1 MELSKAFVPAAD
13 DMTHLETYGADADF
27 FLRFSE
33 DGHYGHGKGP
43 YGTRQGTYLV
53 TPSGKLL
60 ASTNELNPALI
71 AELMKEALA
80 DYAKLPKEQRLL
92 SAKELRNWGTPQ
104 RSDDGQYPEGGLV
117 LREYSRD
124 LPAKGEDP
132 SATSQNWNMDFAWF
146 TPSEAK
152 ALVPAHPEPGKR
164 VAWPQP
170 QAQRLVRFHFVDSVN
185 GLRYGQKPLF
195 EASDVKKAEIASIV
209 ERVDGARV
217 TLRLE
222 GQTRAESNK
231 PRNRWVETRVA
242 GRAVWDSAQKR
253 FTSFDLVA
261 VGTRWGGTGE
271 GRSYDRAEEK
281 APKPIG
287 FSFSLANDTE
297 RVPPLYVYGY
307 GW

>member
-1 MELSKAFVPAAD
+1 VELSKAFVPAAD

-53 TPSGKLL
+53 APSGKLL

-71 AELMKEALA
+71 AQLMKEALDA
-80 DYAKLPKEQRLL
+80 YAKLPKDQRLL
-92 SAKELRNWGTPQ
+92 SAKELKNWSSSQ
-104 RSDDGQYPEGGLV
+104 RGDDSEYPDGGLV

-124 LPAKGEDP
+124 LPAKNEDP
-132 SATSQNWNMDFAWF
+132 SATSRNWNMDYAWF
-146 TPSEAK
+146 TQSEAK
-152 ALVPAHPEPGKR
+152 ALVPSHAEPGKR
-164 VAWPQP
+164 ANWPAS
-170 QAQRLVRFHFVDSVN
+170 QAQRLVRFHLVDSVN

-195 EASDVKKAEIASIV
+195 EALDVKKAEIASIV
-209 ERVDGARV
+209 ESVDGTRV
-217 TLRLE
+217 TVRLE
-222 GQTRAESNK
+222 GSTRAESSK
-231 PRNRWVETRVA
+231 PRIRWVETRVA

-253 FTSFDLVA
+253 FTSFELVA

-271 GRSYDRAEEK
+271 GRSYDRADEK

-287 FSFSLANDTE
+287 FSFTLADESE